1 MADFS
6 FWVILSNLLWAARW
20 TVILSIMAFVCGGI
34 VGLGILFL
42 RVSRIWALE
51 FASKTF
57 IEFFQGTPLLMQLFL
72 FFFGLALFGIEVSPW
87 LAAGLA
93 LTLWTAAFLAEIWR
107 GCVEAIPKGQ
117 WEASSSL
124 AMSFIEQMRYVIL
137 PQAAKIAIAPTV
149 GFSVQVVKGTALASI
164 IGFVELTKAGT
175 MLNNATFRP
184 FLVYALVAVIYFCLC
199 FPLSWYAKRLE
210 GKSNVSAA
218 R

>member
-1 MADFS
+1 MSDFS
-6 FWVILSNLLWAARW
+6 VWVIFSNLLWATQW
-20 TVILSIMAFVCGGI
+20 TVLLSLIAFVCGGL
-34 VGLGILFL
+34 VGLFILFL
-42 RVSRIWALE
+42 RVSRVGGFEIAT
-51 FASKTF
+51 KIF

-72 FFFGLALFGIEVSPW
+72 FFFGLALFGIQVSPW

-184 FLVYALVAVIYFCLC
+184 FLVYSMVALIYFCLC
-199 FPLSWYAKRLE
+199 FPLSWFAKRLE
-210 GKSNVSAA
+210 GKSDVAAA

>member
-6 FWVILSNLLWAARW
+6 LWVIVSNLLIATQW
-20 TVILSIMAFVCGGI
+20 TVVLSLIAFVSGGI
-34 VGLGILFL
+34 VGLLLLFA
-42 RVSRIWALE
+42 RTSRIRTLE
-51 FASKTF
+51 ILTKGY

-72 FFFGLALFGIEVSPW
+72 FFFGVALFGLDVSP
-87 LAAGLA
+87 LTAAWLA
-93 LTLWTAAFLAEIWR
+93 LTFWTSAFLTEIWR
-107 GCVEAIPKGQ
+107 GCVESLPRGQ

-124 AMSFIEQMRYVIL
+124 ALTYIEQMRYVIL
-137 PQAAKIAIAPTV
+137 PQALRIAIAPTV
-149 GFSVQVVKGTALASI
+149 GFSVQVIKGTALASV

-210 GKSNVSAA
+210 GRLNAA

>member
-1 MADFS
+1 MSDFTV
-6 FWVILSNLLWAARW
+6 WVILSNLLLATRW
-20 TVILSIMAFVCGGI
+20 TIALSLVAFVLGGL

-42 RVSRIWALE
+42 RVSRVPTFEVLT
-51 FASKTF
+51 KLF

-72 FFFGLALFGIEVSPW
+72 FFFGLALFGIEISPW
-87 LAAGLA
+87 VAAGLA
-93 LTLWTAAFLAEIWR
+93 LSLWTGAFLAEIWR

-124 AMSFIEQMRYVIL
+124 AMSFVEQMRYVIL
-137 PQAAKIAIAPTV
+137 PQAARIAIAPTV

-184 FLVYALVAVIYFCLC
+184 FLVYALVALIYFCLC
-199 FPLSWYAKRLE
+199 FPLSVFARHLE
-210 GKSNVSAA
+210 GKADVATA